1 MSRYKIRVKKG
12 KIKGD
17 KKSNKKRIK
26 DNKML
31 NQKSEKRVGKKLLQK
46 TIKKELKIKVL
57 THELLAGTDISKI
70 AGYQLGCS
78 PFISH
83 AHTLGLKWYTDDK
96 LPVT

>member
-31 NQKSEKRVGKKLLQK
+31 DQKSEKG
-46 TIKKELKIKVL
+46 
-57 THELLAGTDISKI
+57 
-70 AGYQLGCS
+70 
-78 PFISH
+78 
-83 AHTLGLKWYTDDK
+83 
-96 LPVT
+96 